1 MSHMKSL
8 NDAVHPYRR
17 LVIEHPLHASL
28 TDLGRVRTFME
39 YHIFAVWDF
48 MCLLKA
54 LQRLVTC
61 VEVHWLPNGE
71 PETRR
76 FINEIVLG
84 EESDETEPGRVW
96 SHFEMYLAAMH
107 EIGASTGPIERF
119 LSEIRAGHSV
129 PAALQSGSVPNAA
142 GDFVH
147 RTMDVIHF
155 GSPHTIAAAF
165 TVGREKVIPGMFM
178 EIISRLAPGCPTLHD
193 YFRRHIDIDGNSHG
207 LLSERLL
214 SSLCGSDPAK
224 WSEATES
231 AVDALRSRKLLWDAI
246 LEKFNEGT
254 DDMRRAA

>member
-8 NDAVHPYRR
+8 NDAVHPYRQ
-17 LVIEHPLHASL
+17 LVIEHPLHANL

-61 VEVHWLPNGE
+61 
-71 PETRR
+71 
-76 FINEIVLG
+76 FVL
-84 EESDETEPGRVW
+84 
-96 SHFEMYLAAMH
+96 
-107 EIGASTGPIERF
+107 
-119 LSEIRAGHSV
+119 
-129 PAALQSGSVPNAA
+129 
-142 GDFVH
+142 
-147 RTMDVIHF
+147 RTMDVIHP

-231 AVDALRSRKLLWDAI
+231 AVDALRSRMLLWDAI

-254 DDMRRAA
+254 GGMRRAA